1 MSVKSLTAVV
11 AVEKSVTSKLG
22 KELSDA
28 LTVLKHGMEIPLQ
41 WESDDGQQSVDLAG
55 LESRVN
61 LYTSA
66 FASKDKLND
75 KQAIKLQQGLRQ
87 ARAKVAELI
96 SKAMNTDGNKLRQGI
111 AEINKTLEDRKIV
124 LNVDTKKRVFR
135 FSVEEKPN
143 DLDECDAICKD
154 LGIVVAPAKPEDV
167 KHAGASKAARA

>member
-41 WESDDGQQSVDLAG
+41 W
-55 LESRVN
+55 VN

-66 FASKDKLND
+66 FASKDKLSD

-167 KHAGASKAARA
+167 KHQGNKPKA